1 MLAWRSTIS
10 LARSELVLL
19 TWHYQEKYAW
29 AKYAFSC
36 WLFYSAILNFSS
48 CYSSKVC
55 LLFFIWFCQCPQWT
69 QTHIIDRYNNDSHH
83 FILTHGD
90 CCVPVLLLWVPF
102 RNSDPNLGIQR
113 LTDLASACS
122 TAHSY
127 WSCVCSSD
135 FLMPANVVR
144 GLCLSI

>member
-1 MLAWRSTIS
+1 MLVWRSTIS

-19 TWHYQEKYAW
+19 TWHYWEKYAW

-69 QTHIIDRYNNDSHH
+69 QTHIIDRCNNDSHH
-83 FILTHGD
+83 FILTRGD
-90 CCVPVLLLWVPF
+90 CCVPLLLLWVPF
-102 RNSDPNLGIQR
+102 CKFRLQR
-113 LTDLASACS
+113 LTDLTSACS
-122 TAHSY
+122 TVHSY
-127 WSCVCSSD
+127 MCSSD

-144 GLCLSI
+144 GLCFLI